1 MCDTSSSGRPLARRS
16 LLAAAAAGTGLGVA
30 SAVAPGSSSRA
41 EAAPLPGTPLRP
53 LLPVVP
59 SQPKG
64 TVLTQLG
71 TAGGPQADYVRTGTS
86 TVLTVEGF
94 NYVVDAGRSSVT
106 QYLNAG
112 LRFSA
117 LAGLFITHLHA
128 DHLADYYNYFLL
140 EGGQPNG
147 FGDRLPTTPLPVY
160 GPGPAGGLPLP
171 DIPNIAPDNPTP
183 GIKDLTDRMNQGY
196 AYSYNLFMRD
206 TGTSRITD
214 IQDIHEIRVPA
225 GPGPGNTAPIPTT
238 PFPVFEDDRVR
249 VTATL
254 VPHGK
259 VFPAFA
265 FRFDTD
271 RNGSVVFSGDTSY
284 STNLITLASGADV
297 LVHEVINLDFIQA
310 AAKATGNLDPDLLA
324 HLKDSHT
331 IERDVARVA
340 QAAGVPQLVL
350 THLIPSNPLLVPDL
364 VWKAKCSVGY
374 SGKVHVGNDL
384 DRIALPVRAGR

>member
-1 MCDTSSSGRPLARRS
+1 M
-16 LLAAAAAGTGLGVA
+16 
-30 SAVAPGSSSRA
+30 
-41 EAAPLPGTPLRP
+41 
-53 LLPVVP
+53 
-59 SQPKG
+59 
-64 TVLTQLG
+64 LTQLG

-94 NYVVDAGRSSVT
+94 NYVVDAGRSSLT

-112 LRFSA
+112 LRFSS
-117 LAGLFITHLHA
+117 LAGMFITHLHA

-140 EGGQPNG
+140 EGGQGNAY
-147 FGDRLPTTPLPVY
+147 GDRLPTTPLPVY

-171 DIPNIAPDNPTP
+171 DIPHIAPANPTP
-183 GIKDLTDRMNQGY
+183 G
-196 AYSYNLFMRD
+196 
-206 TGTSRITD
+206 

-225 GPGPGNTAPIPTT
+225 GAGPSNTAPIPTA

-284 STNLITLASGADV
+284 STNLIALAQGADV

-310 AAKATGNLDPDLLA
+310 AAKVTGNVDPDLLT
-324 HLKDSHT
+324 HLKESHT
-331 IERDVARVA
+331 SERDVARVA
-340 QAAGVPQLVL
+340 QAAGVPLLVL

-374 SGKVHVGNDL
+374 GGTVHVGNDL